1 MKSCQYTHSEPKGV
15 RVHDNMSDS
24 WGFSSSPS
32 PPVTPHSSLSHSLPP
47 LSSFSSFKDHGNP
60 SPNKVLSPHPY
71 LLSPNLL
78 PQSQVSSFQFPQPQV
93 TSPHP
98 QTQLFYQ
105 GPATSPSPHLAS
117 PQANPLLLA
126 HSHCP
131 SPQFRP
137 PTQHHT
143 FHQNPNLDLEY
154 SDWNKCESSSELPC
168 FHNDFTFQ
176 YPTAAELDLHLQNQ
190 NLLSNGGTPHRDEME
205 TANNSYDAHPLLIS
219 DSLGVSHGAG
229 PLAPA
234 LSQLQCSPLN
244 SAGGAMG
251 RWSSSSAEDFPT
263 NQFFYDSYND
273 SNAPQPFC
281 SPTTPG
287 PSPHYPQTPAVS
299 SPGPHMHLRTDLTGF
314 HAQTTPQLGRDQTMG
329 CGPNKPDSYYL
340 SSDTNQQQHQMS
352 PRFCQSQ
359 ADTIEDLIG
368 FLKGAVSSENSFS
381 CLGRGL
387 LTSSS
392 DSSQGLSADVT
403 CRVQGG
409 GRGRGRVNQMQL
421 EKRSEVPD
429 PRLLCVVCKREFRS
443 LAALNGHMRSHSG
456 FKSQAWLKKVQS
468 NAKDCSLQS
477 SASMVM
483 PVSVPVRTKEM
494 AAAVKSRQRKGLDP
508 LPALRGTL
516 LYRSLMEEEEN
527 EEEGGHYRP
536 PPMLCPLRS
545 GPGLYCGLTPVSLRP
560 ETVQLHRDLDDLAA
574 TTTACPQ
581 PETLTST
588 KLKPRI
594 NLGRSFQA
602 DIPPL
607 RDATY
612 VHSDSH
618 NALLAW
624 RPLDKLEDPV
634 SQQRVQALLMMAQSS
649 LVPGNGTSPEHAL
662 HILSECKG
670 DFLLTVEKLLTTP
683 RNSQN
688 GVSWSAAEKKL
699 LTKSLQLHRKD
710 FQSVCK
716 AVKTKSVSECV
727 EFYYMWKKK
736 LNLSLKTKTGLT
748 VTLPNTNSQRP
759 SKSAKTT

>member
-1 MKSCQYTHSEPKGV
+1 MFIIISCFQ
-15 RVHDNMSDS
+15 
-24 WGFSSSPS
+24 
-32 PPVTPHSSLSHSLPP
+32 
-47 LSSFSSFKDHGNP
+47 
-60 SPNKVLSPHPY
+60 VLSPHPY

-176 YPTAAELDLHLQNQ
+176 VRTSRILAAECVDSRAKRISDLKQYPTAAELDLHLQNQ

-219 DSLGVSHGAG
+219 DSLGVSHSAG

-299 SPGPHMHLRTDLTGF
+299 SPGPHMHLRTDRTGF

-409 GRGRGRVNQMQL
+409 GRGRGRV
-421 EKRSEVPD
+421 
-429 PRLLCVVCKREFRS
+429 
-443 LAALNGHMRSHSG
+443 
-456 FKSQAWLKKVQS
+456 
-468 NAKDCSLQS
+468 
-477 SASMVM
+477 
-483 PVSVPVRTKEM
+483 
-494 AAAVKSRQRKGLDP
+494 
-508 LPALRGTL
+508 
-516 LYRSLMEEEEN
+516 
-527 EEEGGHYRP
+527 
-536 PPMLCPLRS
+536 
-545 GPGLYCGLTPVSLRP
+545 
-560 ETVQLHRDLDDLAA
+560 
-574 TTTACPQ
+574 
-581 PETLTST
+581 ST
-588 KLKPRI
+588 KI
-594 NLGRSFQA
+594 
-602 DIPPL
+602 
-607 RDATY
+607 
-612 VHSDSH
+612 
-618 NALLAW
+618 
-624 RPLDKLEDPV
+624 
-634 SQQRVQALLMMAQSS
+634 
-649 LVPGNGTSPEHAL
+649 TSKDNQ
-662 HILSECKG
+662 I
-670 DFLLTVEKLLTTP
+670 
-683 RNSQN
+683 
-688 GVSWSAAEKKL
+688 
-699 LTKSLQLHRKD
+699 KSNFTCREL
-710 FQSVCK
+710 F
-716 AVKTKSVSECV
+716 
-727 EFYYMWKKK
+727 
-736 LNLSLKTKTGLT
+736 
-748 VTLPNTNSQRP
+748 
-759 SKSAKTT
+759 

>member
-15 RVHDNMSDS
+15 HDSMSDLWAFS
-24 WGFSSSPS
+24 SSSPS
-32 PPVTPHSSLSHSLPP
+32 PPITPHPTLSHSLPP
-47 LSSFSSFKDHGNP
+47 LSSFSFSKDHGSP
-60 SPNKVLSPHPY
+60 SPNKVSSPHPY

-78 PQSQVSSFQFPQPQV
+78 PQSQLSSFQFPQPQV
-93 TSPHP
+93 TSPHMPHP
-98 QTQLFYQ
+98 QAQLFYQ
-105 GPATSPSPHLAS
+105 APATSPSPHLNS
-117 PQANPLLLA
+117 PQANPLLFA
-126 HSHCP
+126 QSHCP
-131 SPQFRP
+131 SPQFRI
-137 PTQHHT
+137 PTQHPA
-143 FHQNPNLDLEY
+143 FHQNPNLQLDY
-154 SDWNKCESSSELPC
+154 SDWNKCESSSELSC
-168 FHNDFTFQ
+168 FHNDFAFQ

-205 TANNSYDAHPLLIS
+205 TTNSYDAHPLLIS
-219 DSLGVSHGAG
+219 DSLGVSHSAG
-229 PLAPA
+229 PPAP
-234 LSQLQCSPLN
+234 LLN
-244 SAGGAMG
+244 SGGTMG
-251 RWSSSSAEDFPT
+251 RWSSSSAEDYPT
-263 NQFFYDSYND
+263 NQFYYDNYND
-273 SNAPQPFC
+273 GNASQPFC

-299 SPGPHMHLRTDLTGF
+299 SPGPHMHLRTDRTGF
-314 HAQTTPQLGRDQTMG
+314 HAQTTPQLSRNQTMG
-329 CGPNKPDSYYL
+329 CGPNKPDTYYL
-340 SSDTNQQQHQMS
+340 SSDTNQQQHQTS
-352 PRFCQSQ
+352 PHFSQSQ

-381 CLGRGL
+381 CLGRGPL
-387 LTSSS
+387 ASSS

-456 FKSQAWLKKVQS
+456 FKSPAWLKKVQS

-483 PVSVPVRTKEM
+483 PVSVPVRTKETL
-494 AAAVKSRQRKGLDP
+494 AASKSRQRKGIAP
-508 LPALRGTL
+508 LPAVRGTL
-516 LYRSLMEEEEN
+516 LYRSLMLMEEEREEEE
-527 EEEGGHYRP
+527 EEGGGHYRP
-536 PPMLCPLRS
+536 PPMLCPLRA
-545 GPGLYCGLTPVSLRP
+545 GPGLYCCLSPVRLRA
-560 ETVQLHRDLDDLAA
+560 ETVQLHSDLDDPVGPA
-574 TTTACPQ
+574 TFCPQ
-581 PETLTST
+581 PETLTSR
-588 KLKPRI
+588 KIQPRI

-607 RDATY
+607 RNAKYTQL
-612 VHSDSH
+612 DSH

-634 SQQRVQALLMMAQSS
+634 NQQRVQALLMMAQSS

-683 RNSQN
+683 RKSQN
-688 GVSWSAAEKKL
+688 GVSWSAAEKRL

-710 FQSVCK
+710 FRSVCK
-716 AVKTKSVSECV
+716 SVKTKSLSECV
-727 EFYYMWKKK
+727 EFYYLWKKK
-736 LNLSLKTKTGLT
+736 LNLSLKTKTCLT
-748 VTLPNTNSQRP
+748 VTLPDKNGEIFHGAPDGGR
-759 SKSAKTT
+759 